1 LNFEAFMSMET
12 DTVTD
17 EQVAHIADRMVGEGK
32 KVSAL
37 AVWTEVRSGSIVAV
51 SAALERWRAARQP
64 APEAAPVATGLPE
77 DVAQTMLNAA
87 GNIWAS
93 AREEAERIVNQRL
106 AVASEHAG
114 AIAAERD
121 EALVEYQ
128 NKLAEAELARE
139 RVATLT
145 NALSISEDAVNR
157 LATELSALRDRAKA
171 AEERVAELED
181 RTAEA
186 EARVAQTEEREA
198 AAEARV
204 AEAEQRAAAA
214 EERVA
219 EAEERAS
226 TAEARVAQA
235 DELIATAETRVAQA
249 EERATTAQAR
259 VAEADERA
267 LAAQAGIAQS
277 DARVSAAEARIAE
290 AEERAAGAAARAAEA
305 EERASTAQARI
316 AHAEESAEEHASA
329 AQARIAEAEE
339 RASAAQARLQAA
351 ETSLNEERQA
361 REALSNA
368 TVAKDEEIARLIEER
383 DAARH
388 EAATLG
394 EAGQT
399 HAREVQKWADE
410 SSAASSRAQDAA
422 LQASESLAQ
431 LAALQTELDQA
442 RAELAAHREASSAHA
457 DEAAAQRA
465 EVERVR
471 QELDA
476 AREQLVAM
484 SEANATATAET
495 SRLAEQASAAASRAE
510 TAEQRAA
517 DLERQLAEL
526 ETAHAQR
533 LEQAQQQ
540 SLSPDS
546 PSPVSESKEAVM
558 ADEIASLRRQMS
570 AQAKAHEKAYS
581 ELRTLAEQWVAH
593 AKELKQRLS
602 ATNQKVTFLDA
613 RSAAEVALLRR
624 LSSELERLKPDHDL
638 VSRDAQQKLVS
649 ATLAERLEQKGYRY
663 DPATAVISKIEA

>member
-1 LNFEAFMSMET
+1 
-12 DTVTD
+12 
-17 EQVAHIADRMVGEGK
+17 
-32 KVSAL
+32 
-37 AVWTEVRSGSIVAV
+37 
-51 SAALERWRAARQP
+51 
-64 APEAAPVATGLPE
+64 
-77 DVAQTMLNAA
+77 
-87 GNIWAS
+87 
-93 AREEAERIVNQRL
+93 
-106 AVASEHAG
+106 
-114 AIAAERD
+114 
-121 EALVEYQ
+121 
-128 NKLAEAELARE
+128 
-139 RVATLT
+139 
-145 NALSISEDAVNR
+145 
-157 LATELSALRDRAKA
+157 
-171 AEERVAELED
+171 
-181 RTAEA
+181 
-186 EARVAQTEEREA
+186 
-198 AAEARV
+198 
-204 AEAEQRAAAA
+204 
-214 EERVA
+214 
-219 EAEERAS
+219 
-226 TAEARVAQA
+226 
-235 DELIATAETRVAQA
+235 
-249 EERATTAQAR
+249 
-259 VAEADERA
+259 
-267 LAAQAGIAQS
+267 
-277 DARVSAAEARIAE
+277 
-290 AEERAAGAAARAAEA
+290 
-305 EERASTAQARI
+305 
-316 AHAEESAEEHASA
+316 
-329 AQARIAEAEE
+329 
-339 RASAAQARLQAA
+339 QARLQAV

-388 EAATLG
+388 EAVTLG

-442 RAELAAHREASSAHA
+442 RAELAAHREANSAHG

-465 EVERVR
+465 EVERVQ

-476 AREQLVAM
+476 AREQLVAL

-495 SRLAEQASAAASRAE
+495 SRLAEQASSAASRAE
-510 TAEQRAA
+510 AAEQRAA

-540 SLSPDS
+540 PLSPDS
-546 PSPVSESKEAVM
+546 PSPDSLSPVSESKEAVM

-570 AQAKAHEKAYS
+570 TQAKAHEKAYS

-638 VSRDAQQKLVS
+638 VSRDAQQKLIS